1 MTPFDYCVEKL
12 DAAFVAMAAAVP
24 QPQKV
29 NFGDGF
35 RYRYVERS
43 DQQAIVLKVARLISC
58 LRAAE
63 LLLKRGYLQEL
74 AMLQRV
80 LDETDADISFLAG
93 PYIGGARED
102 RHDQF
107 LEYFWAEEFEDGVP
121 PIESRGTRG
130 MVSRDKILAYNART
144 LPGGDPSTNKK
155 ASSVLHKAYSGFIH
169 GAAPHLMDMY
179 GRDPPRFHTAGL
191 ANTSRQ
197 AESARDFLNY
207 PYRALMVACVAA
219 IALRLETV
227 QADLYQASKWI
238 GKVTGLGE

>member
-1 MTPFDYCVEKL
+1 MTPFEYTVAQL
-12 DAAFVAMAAAVP
+12 DAAFVAMAASVP
-24 QPQKV
+24 APQKV
-29 NFGDGF
+29 SFGDGF
-35 RYRYVERS
+35 SYRYVERM
-43 DQQAIVLKVARLISC
+43 DQQAIVLKVARLVSC
-58 LRAAE
+58 LRAGE
-63 LLLKRGYLQEL
+63 LLLRSGYLQEL

-93 PYIGGARED
+93 PYIGGERED

-121 PIESRGTRG
+121 PIDSRSSRG

-155 ASSVLHKAYSGFIH
+155 ASSVLHKTYSGFVH

-179 GRDPPRFHTAGL
+179 GGDPPRFHIGGL

-197 AESARDFLNY
+197 VESARDFLNY

-219 IALRLETV
+219 VALRLKSV
-227 QADLYQASKWI
+227 QRDLYEASKRI
-238 GKVTGLGE
+238 GSATGLGE